1 MDPVSAALPQIFEDF
16 CCNSAKDGEVT
27 FKKFETTEL
36 MGSIQIGIQQ
46 SVGNFAGKE
55 ERARDL
61 LEKDFRRCDTVV
73 FSR

>member
-1 MDPVSAALPQIFEDF
+1 MKKRDEKTGHRRV
-16 CCNSAKDGEVT
+16 KDGEVT